1 MADRLRVAALG
12 LTHDHV
18 WSNLRELTETPGVE
32 LVAVAD
38 PESALLER
46 AKQEFHCRTHASYG
60 TLLTEH
66 QLDAVYIYSD
76 NASGVELAEMAAAE
90 KLHLLVE
97 KPLAAT
103 LAGADRMLA
112 AARRAGVRLMVNW
125 PFAWWGPLQH
135 AILLA
140 QQGEIGEL
148 WEVKYRSA
156 HEGPRELGC
165 SPSFCNWLYDRQL
178 NGAGAF
184 MDYCCYGAALA
195 RALLG
200 VPSRVVG
207 VSGRLVKEDITV
219 DDNGVI
225 VISYPRAMA
234 IAEGSWTQVGHLT
247 DYVSMIYGTRG
258 LLLVEPGPQGRLLKA
273 TAEKPDGEVI
283 AVPELP
289 PEHRT
294 ASGHFVHCLRTGQ
307 EFTLLCQDR
316 VARDTQE
323 ILEAGLASA
332 ESGSEV
338 SLPLQSF

>member
-18 WSNLRELTETPGVE
+18 WSNLRELTETPGAE

-38 PESALLER
+38 PEPALLER
-46 AKQEFHCRTHASYG
+46 AKNEFNCRTYTSYEA
-60 TLLTEH
+60 LLIEH
-66 QLDAVYIYSD
+66 KLDAAYVFAD
-76 NASGVELAEMAAAE
+76 NATGVELAELAASE

-103 LAGADRMLA
+103 LAGADRVLA

-125 PFAWWGPLQH
+125 PFAWWAPLQH
-135 AILLA
+135 AIRLA

-165 SPSFCNWLYDRQL
+165 SSYFCDWLYDREL

-207 VSGRLVKEDITV
+207 ITGRLVKEDITV
-219 DDNGVI
+219 DDNGLI
-225 VISYPRAMA
+225 VMSYPRAMA
-234 IAEGSWTQVGHLT
+234 ITEGSWTQIGHLT
-247 DYVSMIYGTRG
+247 AYVSTFYGTRG

-273 TAEKPDGEVI
+273 TKEKPDGEPVP
-283 AVPELP
+283 VPELAA
-289 PEHRT
+289 ENRT

-316 VARDTQE
+316 VGRDAQE

-332 ESGSEV
+332 QSGSEV